1 MSDSNAQLDT
11 IFLSR
16 NLCLHNPTIC
26 IFLCLQPDNYMFR
39 FLLYAHRC
47 FLDYLL
53 SLHGF
58 ILSFSSLQ
66 VHPCHTIPLLSLIQ
80 TPAP

>member
-1 MSDSNAQLDT
+1 MLNLIPFFSVVTCACT
-11 IFLSR
+11 IPRFVYFYVF
-16 NLCLHNPTIC
+16 NLISICFISFYTRIRCL
-26 IFLCLQPDNYMFR
+26 
-39 FLLYAHRC
+39 
-47 FLDYLL
+47 LDYLL

-66 VHPCHTIPLLSLIQ
+66 VHPCHTNPLLSLIQ